1 MPYLTSMLLSL
12 ALLLLSATTAL
23 AQSAP
28 TPFVAHYRLAI
39 SGWPDATI
47 THRLSQHGS
56 VWESTMQ
63 ASLKIAHGEERGR
76 FAVEGDDVQAI
87 DYTSGYS
94 LLGIGDDYHLNA
106 DQLKRLP
113 DRQTALFELARTAPE
128 ARCRSDQV
136 SPCQLTYQDHKG
148 RDKTL
153 YYRVTGEGE
162 VTTPAG
168 KFPGVSVDTWD
179 ADPDKR
185 GRHLFLT
192 FDRDVPGL
200 LLASRYVRDG
210 EQRSQLSLL
219 DVSFPRDKGVE

>member
-1 MPYLTSMLLSL
+1 MSTLTSMLLSL
-12 ALLLLSATTAL
+12 ALLLFGTTTAL

-47 THRLSQHGS
+47 THRLSRHGDA
-56 VWESTMQ
+56 WESAMQ
-63 ASLKIAHGEERGR
+63 ASVKIAHGKERGR
-76 FAVEGDDVQAI
+76 FTVKGDGVQAL

-106 DQLKRLP
+106 KQLKRLP

-153 YYRVTGEGE
+153 FYRVTARRRSPRR
-162 VTTPAG
+162 PASFRG
-168 KFPGVSVDTWD
+168 QRRYLGRRPGQAWPPSV
-179 ADPDKR
+179 PDLR
-185 GRHLFLT
+185 PR
-192 FDRDVPGL
+192 VPGL

-210 EQRSQLSLL
+210 EQRSQLTLL
-219 DVSFPRDKGVE
+219 DVSFPQDKGVE

>member
-1 MPYLTSMLLSL
+1 MPTLTSTLVSL
-12 ALLLLSATTAL
+12 ALLLLGTTTAL

-28 TPFVAHYRLAI
+28 TPFVAHYRLDI

-47 THRLSQHGS
+47 THRLSQQGET
-56 VWESTMQ
+56 WESAMQ
-63 ASLKIAHGEERGR
+63 ASIKIAHGEERGR
-76 FAVEGDDVQAI
+76 FTVTGDDVQAL

-94 LLGIGDDYHLNA
+94 LLGIGDDYHLTA
-106 DQLKRLP
+106 KQLKRLP
-113 DRQTALFELARTAPE
+113 DRQTALFELAREAPE
-128 ARCRSDQV
+128 ARCRSEQV
-136 SPCQLTYQDHKG
+136 SPCQLTYQDYKG

-153 YYRVTGEGE
+153 YYRVTGEE
-162 VTTPAG
+162 DVTTPAG

-200 LLASRYVRDG
+200 LLASRYVRGG

-219 DVSFPRDKGVE
+219 DVSFPR